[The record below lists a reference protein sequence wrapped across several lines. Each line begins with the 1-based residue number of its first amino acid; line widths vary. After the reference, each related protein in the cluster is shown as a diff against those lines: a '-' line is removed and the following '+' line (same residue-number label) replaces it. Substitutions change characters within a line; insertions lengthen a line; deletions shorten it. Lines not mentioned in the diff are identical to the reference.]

1 MNYFNS
7 IYASDLPHRAVTVY
21 MYLMSR
27 ADKNGQCDPSE
38 ARIALDLSISKS
50 TVKRAIADLR
60 KAGYITSERRYRKNG
75 ANSSLRYTIVDYKKP
90 STTKG

>member
-27 ADKNGQCDPSE
+27 ADKNGQCFPSE

-50 TVKRAIADLR
+50 TVKRAIVDLR
-60 KAGYITSERRYRKNG
+60 RAGYITSERRYRKNG
-75 ANSSLRYTIVDYKKP
+75 ANSTLKYTIVGYKTP